1 MNVWKST
8 KVYTAFLFLWAIECT
23 LKREHSRQSELIEMK
38 HFKLL
43 FKENNGQF
51 AKNRS
56 QNEGITFQ
64 RT

>member
-23 LKREHSRQSELIEMK
+23 LKREHSRQSEIIEMK

-43 FKENNGQF
+43 FKENPGKCAF
-51 AKNRS
+51 
-56 QNEGITFQ
+56 GIYFLPYQ
-64 RT
+64 S